1 MRILIP
7 ASLAAAT
14 LAACASTQAVAP
26 TSVASVSYLADAR
39 VGVERA
45 EVCGIQPT
53 FAYRESTDRTV
64 IIKASTG
71 QEYLIETDEPCS
83 ELAGTPNLA
92 VEREQGGKCLSNQQR
107 LVAQSYSGFTA
118 GIPDSGFQS
127 SCKIKAIYEWN
138 EHQVPTEV
146 ASLQ

>member
-7 ASLAAAT
+7 ATFAAAT
-14 LAACASTQAVAP
+14 LAACTNTQAVAP
-26 TSVASVSYLADAR
+26 TSVASMSYLADSR
-39 VGVERA
+39 IGTERA
-45 EVCGIQPT
+45 EVCGIQPA
-53 FAYRESTDRTV
+53 FAYRETTDRTV
-64 IIKASTG
+64 IVRASTG

-83 ELAGTPNLA
+83 ELAGTLNLA
-92 VEREQGGKCLSNQQR
+92 VERERNAKCLSNQQR

-138 EHQVPTEV
+138 EHQLPTEV